1 MFLNRYFFSFSFLVH
16 LQWNNCSL
24 FQETCFKVVCAKTGN
39 FFYGFCSK
47 SFSACFRPWEH
58 YVSKK
63 QKFKKKVEL
72 YISILAKNLFY
83 DIFPVL
89 VYISEKTSLKVL
101 NIWNITSTN
110 LSVFFPSRVCL
121 FSLRMN
127 ANLAAKINEIR
138 RHFWEVFFSFQTII
152 EFLKLRKN
160 KIIKLF
166 WTFFLNFILF
176 KNFHL

>member
-47 SFSACFRPWEH
+47 SLSACFRPWEH

-138 RHFWEVFFSFQTII
+138 RHFWEFFFSFQTII
-152 EFLKLRKN
+152 EFLKLRK
-160 KIIKLF
+160 IKLSNF
-166 WTFFLNFILF
+166 LELFF
-176 KNFHL
+176 